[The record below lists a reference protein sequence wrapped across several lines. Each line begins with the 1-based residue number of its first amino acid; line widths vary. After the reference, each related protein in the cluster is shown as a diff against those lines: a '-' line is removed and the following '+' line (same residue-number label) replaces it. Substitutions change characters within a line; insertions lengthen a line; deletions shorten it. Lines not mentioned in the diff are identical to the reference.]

1 MSEAEVQEVE
11 STETEQLDQDMVAW
25 LESKGKIEVQ
35 EVDETETV
43 DESVVD
49 EVEPEAQAA
58 DPEIA
63 ADDAAEPEPETE
75 QPRVSRAFSKV
86 AAKERKL
93 QSERQQLTQL
103 KDELKVFQQAKEAAD
118 SGDMLGAMNKLG
130 WNYQDATNQV
140 LQDGKPQAKQTQKE
154 VSPEIE
160 QRLAKL
166 EQMEKQK
173 EIDSYVG
180 KLKNIVDTDDR
191 FELVRAQW
199 DNAWPTILEMQK
211 IVATES
217 GTVKPEHEILQDV
230 EDFYEQQ
237 TKQLV
242 SASKIKKLLGQ
253 TDAGTSKDT
262 PSDSQRTR
270 TRTLRNKVSASQPAP
285 KAGPRTKRERLEEAL
300 AVAFDTSVRG

>member
-11 STETEQLDQDMVAW
+11 STETEQLDQDIVAW

-58 DPEIA
+58 DPEVA
-63 ADDAAEPEPETE
+63 ADDAVEPEPETE

-140 LQDGKPQAKQTQKE
+140 LQDGKPQVKQTQKE

-253 TDAGTSKDT
+253 TDAGTFKDT

-285 KAGPRTKRERLEEAL
+285 KAGPRTKRERLEDAL
-300 AVAFDTSVRG
+300 AVFDTSVRG

>member
-1 MSEAEVQEVE
+1 MSETEVQEVE
-11 STETEQLDQDMVAW
+11 AAETETEQLNQDMTDW
-25 LESKGKIEVQ
+25 LASKGKL

-49 EVEPEAQAA
+49 ADEPEAQTA

-63 ADDAAEPEPETE
+63 ADDAVEPGTEEE

-140 LQDGKPQAKQTQKE
+140 LQDGRPQNKIVKKNNVT
-154 VSPEIE
+154 PEIE

-253 TDAGTSKDT
+253 TDAGKTKDT

-300 AVAFDTSVRG
+300 AIFDSSARG

>member
-1 MSEAEVQEVE
+1 MSETEVQEVE
-11 STETEQLDQDMVAW
+11 ATETETELLDQDMTDW
-25 LESKGKIEVQ
+25 LASKGKL

-43 DESVVD
+43 DEPVAD
-49 EVEPEAQAA
+49 ADEPEAQAA

-63 ADDAAEPEPETE
+63 ADDAAEPGTEEE

-103 KDELKVFQQAKEAAD
+103 KDELKVFQQAKQAAD

-130 WNYQDATNQV
+130 WNYSDATKQV
-140 LQDGKPQAKQTQKE
+140 LQDGKPQNKIVKKGNVT
-154 VSPEIE
+154 PEIE

-253 TDAGTSKDT
+253 TDAGKTKDT

-285 KAGPRTKRERLEEAL
+285 KAGPRTKRERLEDAL
-300 AVAFDTSVRG
+300 AVFDTSVRG

>member
-58 DPEIA
+58 DTEVA
-63 ADDAAEPEPETE
+63 ADDAVEPEPEEE

-180 KLKNIVDTDDR
+180 RLKNIVDTDDR

-217 GTVKPEHEILQDV
+217 GIVKPEHEILQDV

-300 AVAFDTSVRG
+300 AVFDTSVRG

>member
-1 MSEAEVQEVE
+1 MSETEVQEVE
-11 STETEQLDQDMVAW
+11 AAETETEQLNQDMTDW
-25 LESKGKIEVQ
+25 LASKGKL

-49 EVEPEAQAA
+49 ADEPEAQAA

-63 ADDAAEPEPETE
+63 ADDAVEPEPETE

-130 WNYQDATNQV
+130 WNYSDATKQV
-140 LQDGKPQAKQTQKE
+140 LQDGSPQAKQRQKE

-253 TDAGTSKDT
+253 TDAGKTKDT

-300 AVAFDTSVRG
+300 AIFDSSARG

>member
-1 MSEAEVQEVE
+1 MSETEVQEVE
-11 STETEQLDQDMVAW
+11 AAETETEQLNQDMTDW
-25 LESKGKIEVQ
+25 LASKGKL

-49 EVEPEAQAA
+49 ADEPEAQAA
-58 DPEIA
+58 DPEVA

-140 LQDGKPQAKQTQKE
+140 LQDGKPQNKNVKKNNVT
-154 VSPEIE
+154 PEIE

-253 TDAGTSKDT
+253 TDAGKTKDT

-300 AVAFDTSVRG
+300 AIFDSSARG

>member
-1 MSEAEVQEVE
+1 MSETEVQEVE
-11 STETEQLDQDMVAW
+11 AAETETEQLNQDMTDW
-25 LESKGKIEVQ
+25 LASKGKL

-49 EVEPEAQAA
+49 ADEPEAQAA
-58 DPEIA
+58 DPEVA
-63 ADDAAEPEPETE
+63 ADDAAEPGTEEE

-130 WNYQDATNQV
+130 WNYSDATKQV
-140 LQDGKPQAKQTQKE
+140 LQDGRPQNKIVKKNNVT
-154 VSPEIE
+154 PEIE

-253 TDAGTSKDT
+253 TDAGKTKDT

-300 AVAFDTSVRG
+300 AIFDSSARG

>member
-1 MSEAEVQEVE
+1 MSETEVQEVE
-11 STETEQLDQDMVAW
+11 AAETETEQLNQDMTDW
-25 LESKGKIEVQ
+25 LASKGKL

-49 EVEPEAQAA
+49 ADEPEAQTA

-63 ADDAAEPEPETE
+63 ADDAVEPEPETE

-140 LQDGKPQAKQTQKE
+140 LQDGRPQNKIVKKNNVT
-154 VSPEIE
+154 PEIE

-253 TDAGTSKDT
+253 TDAGKTKDT

-300 AVAFDTSVRG
+300 AIFDSSARG

>member
-1 MSEAEVQEVE
+1 MSETEVQEVE
-11 STETEQLDQDMVAW
+11 AAETETEQLNQDMTDW
-25 LESKGKIEVQ
+25 LASKGKL

-49 EVEPEAQAA
+49 ADEPEAQTA

-63 ADDAAEPEPETE
+63 ADDAAEPGTEEE

-130 WNYQDATNQV
+130 WNYSDATKQV
-140 LQDGKPQAKQTQKE
+140 LQDGKPQNKIVKKNNVT
-154 VSPEIE
+154 PEIE

-253 TDAGTSKDT
+253 TDAGKTKDT

-300 AVAFDTSVRG
+300 AIFDSSARG

>member
-1 MSEAEVQEVE
+1 MSETEVQEVE
-11 STETEQLDQDMVAW
+11 AAETETEQLNQDMTDW
-25 LESKGKIEVQ
+25 LASKGKL

-49 EVEPEAQAA
+49 ADEPEAQAA

-63 ADDAAEPEPETE
+63 AHDAVEPEPETE

-140 LQDGKPQAKQTQKE
+140 LQDGRPQAKQKQKE

-253 TDAGTSKDT
+253 TDAGKTKDT

-300 AVAFDTSVRG
+300 AIFDSSARG

>member
-1 MSEAEVQEVE
+1 MSETEVQEVE
-11 STETEQLDQDMVAW
+11 AAETETEQLNQDMTDW
-25 LESKGKIEVQ
+25 LASKGKL

-49 EVEPEAQAA
+49 ADEPEAQAA

-63 ADDAAEPEPETE
+63 ADDAVEPRTEEE

-130 WNYQDATNQV
+130 WNYSDATKQV
-140 LQDGKPQAKQTQKE
+140 LQDGKPQNKIVKKGNVT
-154 VSPEIE
+154 PEIE

-253 TDAGTSKDT
+253 TDAGKTKDT

-300 AVAFDTSVRG
+300 AIFDSSARG

>member
-1 MSEAEVQEVE
+1 MSETEVQEVE
-11 STETEQLDQDMVAW
+11 AAETETEQLNQDMTDW
-25 LESKGKIEVQ
+25 LASKGKL

-49 EVEPEAQAA
+49 ADEPEAQAA

-63 ADDAAEPEPETE
+63 ADDAVEPEPETE

-130 WNYQDATNQV
+130 WNYSDATKQV
-140 LQDGKPQAKQTQKE
+140 LQDGKPQNKIVKKNNVT
-154 VSPEIE
+154 PEIE

-253 TDAGTSKDT
+253 TDAGKTKDT

-300 AVAFDTSVRG
+300 AIFDSSARG

>member
-1 MSEAEVQEVE
+1 MSETEVQEVE
-11 STETEQLDQDMVAW
+11 ATETETEQLDQDMTDW
-25 LESKGKIEVQ
+25 LASKGKL

-43 DESVVD
+43 DEPVAD
-49 EVEPEAQAA
+49 ADEPEAQAA
-58 DPEIA
+58 DHEIA
-63 ADDAAEPEPETE
+63 ADDAAEPGTEEE

-130 WNYQDATNQV
+130 WNYSDATKQV
-140 LQDGKPQAKQTQKE
+140 LQDGKPQNKIVKKNNVT
-154 VSPEIE
+154 PEIE

-285 KAGPRTKRERLEEAL
+285 KAGPRTKRERLEDAL
-300 AVAFDTSVRG
+300 AVFDTSVRG

>member
-1 MSEAEVQEVE
+1 MSETEVQEVE
-11 STETEQLDQDMVAW
+11 AAETETEQLNQDMTDW
-25 LESKGKIEVQ
+25 LASKGKL

-49 EVEPEAQAA
+49 ADEPEAQAA

-63 ADDAAEPEPETE
+63 ADDAVEPRTEEE

-130 WNYQDATNQV
+130 WNYSDATKQV
-140 LQDGKPQAKQTQKE
+140 LQDGRPQNKIAKKNNVT
-154 VSPEIE
+154 PEIE

-253 TDAGTSKDT
+253 TDAGKTKDT

-300 AVAFDTSVRG
+300 AIFDSSARG

>member
-1 MSEAEVQEVE
+1 MSETEVQEVE
-11 STETEQLDQDMVAW
+11 AAETETEQLNQDMTDW
-25 LESKGKIEVQ
+25 LASKGKL

-49 EVEPEAQAA
+49 ADEPEAQAA

-63 ADDAAEPEPETE
+63 ADDAVEPGTEEE

-130 WNYQDATNQV
+130 WNYSDATKQV
-140 LQDGKPQAKQTQKE
+140 LQDGKPQNKIVKKNNVT
-154 VSPEIE
+154 PEIE

-253 TDAGTSKDT
+253 TDAGKTKDT

-300 AVAFDTSVRG
+300 AIFDSSARG

>member
-58 DPEIA
+58 DPEVA

-253 TDAGTSKDT
+253 TDAGKTKDT

-300 AVAFDTSVRG
+300 AIFDSSARG

>member
-1 MSEAEVQEVE
+1 MSETEVQEVE
-11 STETEQLDQDMVAW
+11 ATETETEQLDQDMTDW
-25 LESKGKIEVQ
+25 LASKGKL

-43 DESVVD
+43 DEPVAD
-49 EVEPEAQAA
+49 ADEPEAQAA

-63 ADDAAEPEPETE
+63 ADDAAEPGTEEE

-130 WNYQDATNQV
+130 WNYSDATKQV
-140 LQDGKPQAKQTQKE
+140 LQDGKPQNKIVKKNNVT
-154 VSPEIE
+154 PEIE

-230 EDFYEQQ
+230 EDFYEKQ

-285 KAGPRTKRERLEEAL
+285 KAGPRTKRERLEDAL
-300 AVAFDTSVRG
+300 AVFDTSVRG

>member
-1 MSEAEVQEVE
+1 MSETEVQEVE
-11 STETEQLDQDMVAW
+11 ATETETEQLNQDMTDW
-25 LESKGKIEVQ
+25 LVSKGKL

-49 EVEPEAQAA
+49 ADEPEAQAA

-63 ADDAAEPEPETE
+63 ADDAVEPGTEEE

-253 TDAGTSKDT
+253 TDAGKTKDT

-300 AVAFDTSVRG
+300 AIFDSSARG

>member
-253 TDAGTSKDT
+253 TDAGKTKDT

-300 AVAFDTSVRG
+300 AVFDTSVRG

>member
-1 MSEAEVQEVE
+1 MSETEVQEVE
-11 STETEQLDQDMVAW
+11 ATETETEQMNQDMTDW
-25 LESKGKIEVQ
+25 LASKGKL

-49 EVEPEAQAA
+49 ADEPEAQTA

-63 ADDAAEPEPETE
+63 ADDAVEPRTEEE

-130 WNYQDATNQV
+130 WNYSDATKQV
-140 LQDGKPQAKQTQKE
+140 LQDGRPQNKIVKKNNVT
-154 VSPEIE
+154 PEIE

-253 TDAGTSKDT
+253 TDAGKTKDT

-300 AVAFDTSVRG
+300 AIFDSSARG

>member
-1 MSEAEVQEVE
+1 MSETEVQEVE
-11 STETEQLDQDMVAW
+11 AAETETEQLNQDMTDW
-25 LESKGKIEVQ
+25 LASKGKL

-49 EVEPEAQAA
+49 ADEPEAQAA

-63 ADDAAEPEPETE
+63 ADDAVEPRTEEE

-130 WNYQDATNQV
+130 WNYSDATKQV
-140 LQDGKPQAKQTQKE
+140 LQDGRPQNKIVKKNNVT
-154 VSPEIE
+154 PEIE

-300 AVAFDTSVRG
+300 AIFDSSARG

>member
-1 MSEAEVQEVE
+1 MSETEVQEVE
-11 STETEQLDQDMVAW
+11 AAETETEQLNQDMTDW
-25 LESKGKIEVQ
+25 LASKGKL

-43 DESVVD
+43 DEPVAD
-49 EVEPEAQAA
+49 ADEPEAQTA

-63 ADDAAEPEPETE
+63 ADDAVEPRTEEE

-130 WNYQDATNQV
+130 WNYSDATKQV
-140 LQDGKPQAKQTQKE
+140 LQDGRPQNKIVKKNNVT
-154 VSPEIE
+154 PEIE

-253 TDAGTSKDT
+253 TDAGKTKDT

-300 AVAFDTSVRG
+300 AIFDSSARG

>member
-1 MSEAEVQEVE
+1 MSETEVQEVE
-11 STETEQLDQDMVAW
+11 AAETETEQLNQDMTDW
-25 LESKGKIEVQ
+25 LASKGKL

-49 EVEPEAQAA
+49 ADEPEAQTA

-63 ADDAAEPEPETE
+63 ADDAVEPGTEEE

-130 WNYQDATNQV
+130 WNYSDATKQV
-140 LQDGKPQAKQTQKE
+140 LQDGKPQNKIVKKNNVT
-154 VSPEIE
+154 PEIE

-253 TDAGTSKDT
+253 TDAGKTKDT

-300 AVAFDTSVRG
+300 AIFDSSARG

>member
-1 MSEAEVQEVE
+1 MSETEVQEVE
-11 STETEQLDQDMVAW
+11 AAETETEQLNQDMTDW
-25 LESKGKIEVQ
+25 LASKGKL

-49 EVEPEAQAA
+49 ADEPEAQTA

-63 ADDAAEPEPETE
+63 ADDAVEPGTEEE

-130 WNYQDATNQV
+130 WNYSDATKQV
-140 LQDGKPQAKQTQKE
+140 LQDGRPQNKIVKKNNVT
-154 VSPEIE
+154 PEIE

-253 TDAGTSKDT
+253 TDAGKTKDT

-300 AVAFDTSVRG
+300 AIFDSSARG

>member
-1 MSEAEVQEVE
+1 MDGITRCYQSSAARRQATKQNRQERGNV
-11 STETEQLDQDMVAW
+11 T
-25 LESKGKIEVQ
+25 
-35 EVDETETV
+35 
-43 DESVVD
+43 
-49 EVEPEAQAA
+49 
-58 DPEIA
+58 
-63 ADDAAEPEPETE
+63 
-75 QPRVSRAFSKV
+75 
-86 AAKERKL
+86 
-93 QSERQQLTQL
+93 
-103 KDELKVFQQAKEAAD
+103 
-118 SGDMLGAMNKLG
+118 
-130 WNYQDATNQV
+130 
-140 LQDGKPQAKQTQKE
+140 
-154 VSPEIE
+154 PEIE

-253 TDAGTSKDT
+253 TDAGKTKDT

-300 AVAFDTSVRG
+300 AIFDSSARG

>member
-1 MSEAEVQEVE
+1 MSETEVQEVE
-11 STETEQLDQDMVAW
+11 AAETETEQLNQDMTDW
-25 LESKGKIEVQ
+25 LASKGKL

-49 EVEPEAQAA
+49 ADEPEAQTA

-63 ADDAAEPEPETE
+63 ADDAVEPRTEEE

-130 WNYQDATNQV
+130 WNYSDATKQV

-253 TDAGTSKDT
+253 TDAGKTKDT

-270 TRTLRNKVSASQPAP
+270 TRTLRNKVSASQPAL

-300 AVAFDTSVRG
+300 AIFDSSARG

>member
-300 AVAFDTSVRG
+300 AVFDTSVRG

>member
-35 EVDETETV
+35 KVDETETL

-58 DPEIA
+58 DPEVA

-217 GTVKPEHEILQDV
+217 GTVKPEMDILQDV

-253 TDAGTSKDT
+253 TDAGTKDT

-300 AVAFDTSVRG
+300 AVFDTSARG

>member
-11 STETEQLDQDMVAW
+11 STETEPLDQDMVAW

-35 EVDETETV
+35 EVDETETL

-58 DPEIA
+58 DPEVA
-63 ADDAAEPEPETE
+63 ADDAVEPEPETE

-140 LQDGKPQAKQTQKE
+140 LQDGKPQAKQTQKQ

-217 GTVKPEHEILQDV
+217 GTVKPEMDILQDV

-253 TDAGTSKDT
+253 TDAGTKDT

-300 AVAFDTSVRG
+300 AVFDTSARG

>member
-1 MSEAEVQEVE
+1 MSETEVQEVE
-11 STETEQLDQDMVAW
+11 ATETETEQLDQDMTDW
-25 LESKGKIEVQ
+25 LASKGKL

-43 DESVVD
+43 DEPVAD
-49 EVEPEAQAA
+49 ADEPEAQAA

-63 ADDAAEPEPETE
+63 ADDAVEPGTEEE

-130 WNYQDATNQV
+130 WNYSDATKQV
-140 LQDGKPQAKQTQKE
+140 LQDGKPQNKIVKKNNVT
-154 VSPEIE
+154 PEIE

-285 KAGPRTKRERLEEAL
+285 KAGPRTKRERLEDAL
-300 AVAFDTSVRG
+300 AVFDTSVRG

>member
-1 MSEAEVQEVE
+1 MSETEVQEVE
-11 STETEQLDQDMVAW
+11 AAETETEQLNQDMTDW
-25 LESKGKIEVQ
+25 LASKGKL

-49 EVEPEAQAA
+49 ADEPQAQAA

-63 ADDAAEPEPETE
+63 ADDAVEPEPETE

-253 TDAGTSKDT
+253 TDAGKTKDT

-300 AVAFDTSVRG
+300 AIFDSSARG

>member
-1 MSEAEVQEVE
+1 MSETEVQEVE
-11 STETEQLDQDMVAW
+11 AAETETEQLNQDMTDW
-25 LESKGKIEVQ
+25 LASKGKL

-49 EVEPEAQAA
+49 ADEPEAQTA

-63 ADDAAEPEPETE
+63 ADDAVEPEPETE

-130 WNYQDATNQV
+130 WNYSDATKQV
-140 LQDGKPQAKQTQKE
+140 LQDGKPQNKIVKKNNVT
-154 VSPEIE
+154 PEIE

-180 KLKNIVDTDDR
+180 KLKNIVETDDR

-253 TDAGTSKDT
+253 TDAGKTKDT

-300 AVAFDTSVRG
+300 AIFDSSARG

>member
-1 MSEAEVQEVE
+1 MSETEVQEVE
-11 STETEQLDQDMVAW
+11 ATETETEQMNQDMTDW
-25 LESKGKIEVQ
+25 LASKGKL

-49 EVEPEAQAA
+49 ADEPEAQTA

-63 ADDAAEPEPETE
+63 ADDAVEPGTEEE

-130 WNYQDATNQV
+130 WNYSDATKQV
-140 LQDGKPQAKQTQKE
+140 LQDGRPQNKIVKKNNVT
-154 VSPEIE
+154 PEIE

-253 TDAGTSKDT
+253 TDAGKTKDT

-300 AVAFDTSVRG
+300 AIFDSSARG

>member
-1 MSEAEVQEVE
+1 MSETEVQEVE
-11 STETEQLDQDMVAW
+11 AAETETEQLNQDMTDW
-25 LESKGKIEVQ
+25 LASKGKL

-49 EVEPEAQAA
+49 ADEPEAQAA

-63 ADDAAEPEPETE
+63 ADDAVEPGTEEE

-253 TDAGTSKDT
+253 TDAGKTKDT

-300 AVAFDTSVRG
+300 AIFDSSARG

>member
-1 MSEAEVQEVE
+1 MSETEVQEVE
-11 STETEQLDQDMVAW
+11 AAETETEQLNQDMTDW
-25 LESKGKIEVQ
+25 LASKGKL

-49 EVEPEAQAA
+49 ADEPEAQAA

-63 ADDAAEPEPETE
+63 ADDAVEPEPETE

-253 TDAGTSKDT
+253 TDAGKTKDT

-300 AVAFDTSVRG
+300 AIFDSSARG

>member
-1 MSEAEVQEVE
+1 MSETEVQEVE
-11 STETEQLDQDMVAW
+11 AAETETEQLNQDMTDW
-25 LESKGKIEVQ
+25 LASKGKL

-49 EVEPEAQAA
+49 ADEPEAQAA

-63 ADDAAEPEPETE
+63 ADDAVEPRTEEE

-130 WNYQDATNQV
+130 WNYSDATKQV
-140 LQDGKPQAKQTQKE
+140 LQDGKPQNKIVKKNNVT
-154 VSPEIE
+154 PEIE

-253 TDAGTSKDT
+253 TDAGKTKDT

-300 AVAFDTSVRG
+300 AIFDSSARG

>member
-1 MSEAEVQEVE
+1 MSETEVQEVE
-11 STETEQLDQDMVAW
+11 AAETETEQLNQDMTDW
-25 LESKGKIEVQ
+25 LASKGKL

-49 EVEPEAQAA
+49 ADEPEAQTA
-58 DPEIA
+58 DPENA
-63 ADDAAEPEPETE
+63 ADDAVEPGTEEE

-130 WNYQDATNQV
+130 WNYSDATKQV
-140 LQDGKPQAKQTQKE
+140 LQDGKPQNKIVKKSNVT
-154 VSPEIE
+154 PEIE

-300 AVAFDTSVRG
+300 AVFDTSVRG

>member
-1 MSEAEVQEVE
+1 MSETEVQEVE
-11 STETEQLDQDMVAW
+11 AAETETEQLNQDMTDW
-25 LESKGKIEVQ
+25 LASKGKL

-49 EVEPEAQAA
+49 ADEPEAQTA

-63 ADDAAEPEPETE
+63 ADDAVEPEPETE

-130 WNYQDATNQV
+130 WNYSDATKQV
-140 LQDGKPQAKQTQKE
+140 LQDGKPQNKIVKKNNVT
-154 VSPEIE
+154 PEIE

-253 TDAGTSKDT
+253 TDAGKTKDT

-300 AVAFDTSVRG
+300 AIFDSSARG